1 MVESISYGKPY
12 HYKKLTF
19 QAFSAAIT
27 NPEQVRF
34 VLNYLG
40 NVNNTMHARFPTA
53 KNKIVAYRVN
63 QVPADLVKVQ
73 AGEQGKRKCVTNGSS
88 G

>member
-1 MVESISYGKPY
+1 METELTAVVESISYGKTY

-27 NPEQVRF
+27 NTEHVRF
-34 VLNYLG
+34 ILNYLG
-40 NVNNTMHARFPTA
+40 NVSNMIHGRFPSA

-63 QVPADLVKVQ
+63 QQHVL
-73 AGEQGKRKCVTNGSS
+73 R
-88 G
+88 

>member
-1 MVESISYGKPY
+1 MIESISFGKTFP
-12 HYKKLTF
+12 YKKLSF

-27 NPEQVRF
+27 STEHVKF

-40 NVNNTMHARFPTA
+40 NVNNMLHARFPSA

-63 QVPADLVKVQ
+63 
-73 AGEQGKRKCVTNGSS
+73 
-88 G
+88 